1 MPLGQIR
8 RLHDFFQNLCLCV
21 PLCVCV
27 CVSLSPPLSLS
38 LSLSISLSLSLSL
51 SLCLALENLCASPH
65 VRSSD
70 SVLRPA
76 CLDYSE
82 HLVVPHWP
90 HCAKEV
96 AWSSHWEKHALS
108 SPDGCTYSVAGCC
121 EALGTRSIAFQQD
134 CFRICSQDF
143 QTLDLSMTFNDYQ
156 CVTSTRR
163 RHDVNTTSTRRQ
175 HNVNAFKS
183 SFVSTIVVGFVED
196 QHPSCVERIHFKLFV
211 IVCRCLGSGA
221 VLHHIDSCTKFYSL
235 S

>member
-1 MPLGQIR
+1 MI
-8 RLHDFFQNLCLCV
+8 FFRICAFVCPYV
-21 PLCVCV
+21 YVCV
-27 CVSLSPPLSLS
+27 CVSLSLSPPPLSLS
-38 LSLSISLSLSLSL
+38 LSLSLSFFLSLSLSLFLSLSLSL
-51 SLCLALENLCASPH
+51 SFSLSCFGESVCFTTCSA
-65 VRSSD
+65 SD

-121 EALGTRSIAFQQD
+121 EALGRRSIAFQQD
-134 CFRICSQDF
+134 CFGICSQDF

-175 HNVNAFKS
+175 HDVNTMSTLS
-183 SFVSTIVVGFVED
+183 SQASYP
-196 QHPSCVERIHFKLFV
+196 PSL
-211 IVCRCLGSGA
+211 
-221 VLHHIDSCTKFYSL
+221 
-235 S
+235 